1 MVRSWVRR
9 RNCPSSIRNGNPPK
23 WSPVQV
29 AQHHG
34 LDQVWINVLL
44 AQGGQAG
51 SPAVDEHGGRPWV
64 VIGEGHAG
72 LKPAT

>member
-1 MVRSWVRR
+1 
-9 RNCPSSIRNGNPPK
+9 
-23 WSPVQV
+23 VQV